1 MRADIKGEGSQ
12 RENTRGNGDVLMLR
26 CLEEEAG
33 LGADRG
39 AEI

>member
-1 MRADIKGEGSQ
+1 MRVDIKGEGLQ
-12 RENTRGNGDVLMLR
+12 GENTRGNGDVFKLR

-39 AEI
+39 PET